1 MAVHAVIYAVLE
13 FAVFVLENLPGK
25 VKFQELRKRAGR
37 MSVSDP
43 IADTLTIIRNAA
55 HVRKE
60 TVEFRA
66 SKLLERILS
75 IFKNDGYIEDFR
87 LLKDDKQGILKVYL
101 KYDNNKPVIMGI
113 KRISRPGLR
122 VYADNGKIPRI
133 LNGLGTAVLST
144 SKGVISDR
152 EARKLKIGGEVLC
165 AIW

>member
-1 MAVHAVIYAVLE
+1 
-13 FAVFVLENLPGK
+13 
-25 VKFQELRKRAGR
+25 

-43 IADTLTIIRNAA
+43 IADNLTIIRNAI

-60 TVEFRA
+60 TVEFPA
-66 SKLLERILS
+66 SKLFES
-75 IFKNDGYIEDFR
+75 VVAIFKTDGYVEDYR

-101 KYDNNKPVIMGI
+101 KYENNKPLIMGV

-122 VYADNGKIPRI
+122 VYADNTRIPRV

-152 EARKLKIGGEVLC
+152 EARKLKIGGEVIC
-165 AIW
+165 YIW